1 MNLNWICV
9 QWVPF
14 DCCNCPPIRS
24 SFDHVSRDWLA
35 SFNRTVWGQRWAQMF
50 VKHVEWYNM
59 RQQHLA
65 TCNKVTRYQSCIIRL
80 VCKALPTASNIL
92 QSFYSIGGSANRKKL
107 SIAKPSRVFI
117 TSGFIASLKSIEQ
130 PQSVGFGFFLFISS
144 PNVDPLCFCCHDISL
159 QSKGQ
164 HGVKRDPGI
173 WPDYWG
179 IGASRKFYWELSF
192 FFKTK
197 HRFKLGFDAKPKRSY
212 ICNGEDCHMSGL
224 LLF

>member
-1 MNLNWICV
+1 M
-9 QWVPF
+9 
-14 DCCNCPPIRS
+14 
-24 SFDHVSRDWLA
+24 
-35 SFNRTVWGQRWAQMF
+35 
-50 VKHVEWYNM
+50 
-59 RQQHLA
+59 
-65 TCNKVTRYQSCIIRL
+65 
-80 VCKALPTASNIL
+80 CKALPTASNIL
-92 QSFYSIGGSANRKKL
+92 LSFYSTGGSANRKKL

-144 PNVDPLCFCCHDISL
+144 PNVDPFCFCCHDISL

-197 HRFKLGFDAKPKRSY
+197 HRFKLGFDHATMLNQREVKFAMERTVTCQDFCCFKILSLGVASTGTIRGQDRPHRGHERDIDIGPICDFSWSTRQLTLALTWAQNEMFKTTKRL
-212 ICNGEDCHMSGL
+212 ETA
-224 LLF
+224 LF